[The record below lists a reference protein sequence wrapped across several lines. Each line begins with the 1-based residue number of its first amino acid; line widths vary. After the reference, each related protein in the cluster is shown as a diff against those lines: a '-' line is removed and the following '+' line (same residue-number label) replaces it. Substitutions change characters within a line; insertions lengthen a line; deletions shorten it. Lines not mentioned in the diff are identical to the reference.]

1 MVSEC
6 VPEEMRLS
14 AELWVGTFTYY
25 ISYSAKTS
33 VIFGRQLSHPG
44 AKAPRPSTGLR
55 GVRVPET
62 RPHFITQK
70 TKEYPPS
77 QTGPDRRATGF
88 EVAMSQK
95 FGSPGGRA
103 FRARSNCARSEWCFR
118 VSEYSEDLRLFRR
131 DKKIMVWLH
140 RLLRPLGLL
149 RPPHTT

>member
-70 TKEYPPS
+70 NQRVPPS

-95 FGSPGGRA
+95 FGSPGGELLGPDQI
-103 FRARSNCARSEWCFR
+103 ARGQNGASGYQSTQRTSDYLEEIKRSW
-118 VSEYSEDLRLFRR
+118 YGYIDY
-131 DKKIMVWLH
+131 
-140 RLLRPLGLL
+140 
-149 RPPHTT
+149 